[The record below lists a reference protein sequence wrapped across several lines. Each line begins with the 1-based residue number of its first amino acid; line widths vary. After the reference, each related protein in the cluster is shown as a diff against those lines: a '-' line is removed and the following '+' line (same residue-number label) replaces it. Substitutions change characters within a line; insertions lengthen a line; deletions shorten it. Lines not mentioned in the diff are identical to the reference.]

1 MTSSEPVAAALGRS
15 PSPWRLGA
23 YRIPLL
29 LAAPAA
35 VLYILLFIIP
45 FGNLLLFSFYDYSR
59 LAGIIKTISLKNYE
73 RFWLDPYYLEIAFR
87 TFRISVMTTAAT
99 LLIGYPVALFMSRTT
114 PRVRG
119 IVTLLILS
127 PLLIS
132 VVVRSFGWLVILGRN
147 GLIDSVAK
155 AIGFEGANIMYTET
169 AIVIGLVNVFLPY
182 LILSVIA
189 SLQSIDPAVPLAAS
203 SLGASRTK
211 VFWRIIFPLSLPGV
225 IAGSLIVFCLA
236 SSAFVT
242 PAMLGGASVKVL
254 SVLTY
259 QQTMVLQNWPFA
271 AAIAFSLLVVVL
283 AIVALQVKLLGQGRA
298 GLALH

>member
-1 MTSSEPVAAALGRS
+1 MTLSDPVAAALGRP

-23 YRIPLL
+23 YKIPLL

-35 VLYILLFIIP
+35 ILYIVLFIIP

-59 LAGIIKTISLKNYE
+59 LAGVIKTISLKNYE
-73 RFWLDPYYLEIAFR
+73 RFWLDPYYLEIVFR

-147 GLIDSVAK
+147 GLVDSVAK
-155 AIGFEGANIMYTET
+155 AIGFEGANIMYTEA
-169 AIVIGLVNVFLPY
+169 AIVIGLINVFLPY

-189 SLQSIDPAVPLAAS
+189 SLQAIDPAVPLAAS

-271 AAIAFSLLVVVL
+271 AAIAFSLLVGVL
-283 AIVALQVKLLGQGRA
+283 AIVALQVKLLGHGR
-298 GLALH
+298 GGVALH

>member
-1 MTSSEPVAAALGRS
+1 MTSSEPVAAAFGRP

-147 GLIDSVAK
+147 GLVDSVAK